1 VDATSPSSPA
11 PAPAPTPSD
20 ELLAFR
26 RVDLLL
32 IFGFWTFIALLTAA
46 NALLDPRGRSVL
58 TWFAG
63 APFGLAFTT
72 SYLWAVLTPLIFWMV
87 SRFTVERHNWLT
99 RALLFFAVGVVVSIF
114 VDISVGWLRVNVFH
128 ILPRTPRPEIG
139 PLTRITRFWFMN
151 EFLVYIAVLAAG
163 FARAYF
169 LRYRARRE
177 EAMRLQAQAAQL
189 QAQLADARLAA
200 LRSQLDPHFLFN
212 TLHAVSALVEHDP
225 RGVRRMI
232 ARLSELLRH
241 SLEGA
246 QEPEITLEHE
256 LALLQRYL
264 EIMEIRFR
272 GRLQVQM
279 HVDPDV
285 RGALVPNL
293 ILQPLA
299 ENAIKHGVSKIDG
312 TGRIEIHAA
321 REGDR
326 LVLSVRDNGPGLS
339 DQAAHAEGLGLRN
352 TRQRLQQLYG
362 LQYSATLRELDR
374 GGVCAEIALPY
385 HARVDTPNTPAAVP
399 ATGSRG

>member
-1 VDATSPSSPA
+1 MDATSPSSPA
-11 PAPAPTPSD
+11 SQPAPAPSD
-20 ELLAFR
+20 EPLAFR

-63 APFGLAFTT
+63 APFALAFTT

-87 SRFTVERHNWLT
+87 SRFTVERRSWLA
-99 RALLFFAVGVVVSIF
+99 RALLFFAVGVLVSIF

-128 ILPRTPRPEIG
+128 ILPRRPPAELTPI
-139 PLTRITRFWFMN
+139 TRITRFWFMN
-151 EFLVYIAVLAAG
+151 EFLVYVAVLAAG

-177 EAMRLQAQAAQL
+177 EAMRLQAHAAQL

-200 LRSQLDPHFLFN
+200 LRTQLDPHFLFN

-241 SLEGA
+241 TLEGT
-246 QEPEITLEHE
+246 QEPEITLEQE

-272 GRLQVQM
+272 GRLQVEM
-279 HVDPDV
+279 HVAPDV

-312 TGRIEIHAA
+312 TGRIEVHAA
-321 REGDR
+321 RDGDR

-352 TRQRLQQLYG
+352 TRQRLQELYG

-374 GGVCAEIALPY
+374 GGVCAEIILPY
-385 HARVDTPNTPAAVP
+385 HARIATSNTPAAVP
-399 ATGSRG
+399 VTGSRR